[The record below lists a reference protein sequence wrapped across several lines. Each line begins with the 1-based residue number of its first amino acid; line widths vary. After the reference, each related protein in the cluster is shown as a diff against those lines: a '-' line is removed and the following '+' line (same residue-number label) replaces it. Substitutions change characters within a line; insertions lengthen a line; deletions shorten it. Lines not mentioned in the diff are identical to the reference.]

1 MSKYSDFFLLSSA
14 EYENIGAKLRLR
26 KYGSW
31 LAEEAWLR
39 EKQNQKR
46 AQFTLR
52 TIQLAR
58 HIAKAKGIEEEE
70 VFQLLQTNDQGK
82 TGELFAEFSEETS
95 KLMELIP
102 SGRDQFEELVT
113 LFFRNRGE
121 VNTGKKWESTE
132 DWTKEDTNK
141 LPKDYLDKLE
151 AFMAA
156 EENAGEP
163 EGDLSDEGG
172 KPEKKAP

>member
-1 MSKYSDFFLLSSA
+1 MSKYSEFFLLTSA
-14 EYENIGAKLRLR
+14 EYETIGDKLRLR

-58 HIAKAKGIEEEE
+58 RIAKEKGMPEDE
-70 VFQLLQTNDQGK
+70 VFQLLQADSTERA
-82 TGELFAEFSEETS
+82 ELFAEFSEETS

-102 SGRDQFEELVT
+102 SGREQFEELVT

-121 VNTGKKWESTE
+121 VNIGKKWQGTD

-141 LPKDYLDKLE
+141 LPEVLLQRIE

-156 EENAGEP
+156 EEGESEETEAGE
-163 EGDLSDEGG
+163 EED
-172 KPEKKAP
+172 EKKAL